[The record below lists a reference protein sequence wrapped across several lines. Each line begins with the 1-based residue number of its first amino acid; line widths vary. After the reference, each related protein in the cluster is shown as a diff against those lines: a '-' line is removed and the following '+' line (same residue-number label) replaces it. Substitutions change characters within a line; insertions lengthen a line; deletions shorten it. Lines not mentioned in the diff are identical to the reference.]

1 MLPGGGGGM
10 LPAGSVG
17 LGEWGGPGTCRQRSK
32 GLARPMASHPIFSAG
47 AKGMV
52 APQTHRVVPPYQSL
66 AVCTHPIILSISV
79 LSHHSFLST
88 SSKCL
93 GGERVTPAPPP
104 PPPSLGGQPLLQ
116 GSCEGWGKPLLFH
129 FILFLKFFFLKL
141 FPHLTN
147 NVFFN
152 FMAAPVAYEVPWPGI

>member
-1 MLPGGGGGM
+1 
-10 LPAGSVG
+10 
-17 LGEWGGPGTCRQRSK
+17 
-32 GLARPMASHPIFSAG
+32 MASHPIFSAG

-52 APQTHRVVPPYQSL
+52 VPQTHRVVPPYQSL

-104 PPPSLGGQPLLQ
+104 PPPPLGGQPLLQ

-152 FMAAPVAYEVPWPGI
+152 FMAAPVAYGNSLGQGLNLRHSCDRWQHGILFF